1 VPIEQ
6 SAVPKQCEP
15 CRWSMVDVDWKAALA
30 NSVVVTTG
38 VVAVHERLYR
48 VNAMQSS
55 MILLQ

>member
-1 VPIEQ
+1 
-6 SAVPKQCEP
+6 
-15 CRWSMVDVDWKAALA
+15 MVDVDWKAALA